1 MPYLRLPRLRRNG
14 PSRALRPQSP
24 NAGLGVRRV
33 LGKGREGAVL
43 WSGMRPDFWQ
53 FPRQPL
59 LARHNRAGQRPQ
71 YGLRPG
77 RCTSSLRCYAP
88 SRSPTEAK
96 CQRQRTTTTTPP
108 HRVPKADAA
117 KSARAGF
124 RPGEKFW
131 RYSRTAAYSQNQA
144 VCSGP
149 ALMSSAFFSSLTVGP
164 L

>member
-1 MPYLRLPRLRRNG
+1 M
-14 PSRALRPQSP
+14 
-24 NAGLGVRRV
+24 

-59 LARHNRAGQRPQ
+59 LALHNRAGQRPQ

-117 KSARAGF
+117 KSARKLYITDTGRGKDGISPSLIRIYDVTDDAKLTNGKLFHDFSAGF

-131 RYSRTAAYSQNQA
+131 RYSRTAAYSQNQPMI
-144 VCSGP
+144 GTGLRFRP
-149 ALMSSAFFSSLTVGP
+149 
-164 L
+164 